1 MNRKLI
7 IYLRWLSFL
16 GSSVMRSAVCAV
28 AVVVLAGLPSSSVA
42 QTGAFTDSR
51 DGKTYKTVKI
61 GKQTWMARN
70 LDFATDSGSWCYND
84 SASYCAKYGRLYT
97 WETAKAV
104 CPDGWKLPDTSDWYM
119 LINTAGGEGLAG
131 QKLKSKSGWIK
142 YKGERV
148 NATDTYGFS
157 ALSGGFRD
165 NTNNRFGNVGDTGYW
180 WMASERDDNEACS
193 ILINYYNHTD
203 EYGSPLW
210 IGFVGK
216 NNGYSVRCV
225 RDVKK

>member
-104 CPDGWKLPDTSDWYM
+104 CPDGWKLPDTSDWDM
-119 LINTAGGEGLAG
+119 LGTGHE
-131 QKLKSKSGWIK
+131 LKSKSGWVGFVGGRGNGIDK
-142 YKGERV
+142 
-148 NATDTYGFS
+148 YGFS
-157 ALSGGFRD
+157 ALPGGSRD
-165 NTNNRFGNVGDTGYW
+165 ITYNRFKDVGLSGYW
-180 WMASERDDNEACS
+180 WTASEKNGSAWLVMMCS
-193 ILINYYNHTD
+193 IFSYENLNSGYVRYMFCTD
-203 EYGSPLW
+203 KGDGL
-210 IGFVGK
+210 
-216 NNGYSVRCV
+216 SVRCV